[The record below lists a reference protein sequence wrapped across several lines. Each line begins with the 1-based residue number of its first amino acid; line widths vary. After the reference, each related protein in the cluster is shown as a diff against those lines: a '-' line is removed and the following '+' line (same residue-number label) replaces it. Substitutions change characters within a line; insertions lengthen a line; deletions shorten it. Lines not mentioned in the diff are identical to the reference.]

1 MMSHWKVLLSGNVS
15 LHAWILLEAAS
26 REIVLQDS
34 DYKFCVNRLGQVVTG
49 IPTRKQGAGNSQ
61 QAKCKKGQ
69 CPDLGRGQD
78 GL

>member
-1 MMSHWKVLLSGNVS
+1 MMSHWKMLLSGNVS
-15 LHAWILLEAAS
+15 FLAWILLEAAS

-34 DYKFCVNRLGQVVTG
+34 DYKFYVNHLRQVVTG
-49 IPTRKQGAGNSQ
+49 IHTGKQGAGNSQ